1 MAKQVIYKPV
11 VSEKSEKMSSKN
23 NVYTFI
29 VNKDANKIEIK
40 KAVEDMFTTNVVA
53 VNTAIM
59 PSTPKA
65 RNTKSGVVRGR
76 ISAFKKAFVTLA
88 EGEEID
94 IFGAVE
100 E

>member
-11 VSEKSEKMSSKN
+11 VSEKSEKMSSKS

-29 VNKDANKIEIK
+29 VNKDANKLEIK
-40 KAVEDMFTTNVVA
+40 KAIEDMFTTNVVA
-53 VNTAIM
+53 VNTSIM
-59 PSTPKA
+59 PSTPKS

-88 EGEEID
+88 DGEEID

>member
-1 MAKQVIYKPV
+1 MAKQIIYKPV
-11 VSEKSEKMSSKN
+11 VSEKSEKMTSKSN
-23 NVYTFI
+23 KYTFI

-40 KAVEDMFTTNVVA
+40 KAIEEMFSTNVVA
-53 VNTAIM
+53 VNTAVM

-76 ISAFKKAFVTLA
+76 ISAFKKAYITLA
-88 EGEEID
+88 EGEEIE
-94 IFGAVE
+94 IFGAIE